1 MMCRFAMLAVAACA
15 LAACSDKPVE
25 PGPKED
31 QTLVQHQRAGELAY
45 AMDRP
50 DEAVAQYQSAL
61 AQAEARDDLTAIGNL
76 SFNLVVAQL
85 RANQSA
91 AALATARQAQA
102 ELQRR
107 GSASFPALDLAAAT
121 ALYRTG
127 DIAGADAAAA
137 SLQASGDADAMASA
151 SFLRGL
157 IADDRHDTA
166 GLQAAIQ
173 SLSKTSASTDN
184 ANTGAGQP
192 AIAAKPDQQADLAE
206 LQARLARRQGDW
218 AAARQQALHTADLR
232 RNLFDYR
239 GLARA
244 LSVAADAAERGGDT
258 AGAADLYL
266 RAGRS
271 AAAQHDP
278 VQARPWL
285 EQALHLARDPAVR
298 AASQEALD
306 SLDQPD
312 GGS

>member
-1 MMCRFAMLAVAACA
+1 MTWRLPILLVVTC
-15 LAACSDKPVE
+15 LAACSSDKPVD
-25 PGPKED
+25 PGPKQD

-45 AMDRP
+45 SMDRP
-50 DEAVAQYQSAL
+50 DEAVAQYQGAL

-85 RANQSA
+85 RANQPE

-121 ALYRTG
+121 AQYRTG
-127 DIAGADAAAA
+127 DIAGADLAAAK
-137 SLQASGDADAMASA
+137 LQASGDADVIASA
-151 SFLRGL
+151 NFLRGL
-157 IADDRHDTA
+157 IADDRNDAA
-166 GLQAAIQ
+166 GLQAAFQ
-173 SLSKTSASTDN
+173 SLGKT
-184 ANTGAGQP
+184 GQAGVV
-192 AIAAKPDQQADLAE
+192 IKPDQQADLTE
-206 LQARLARRQGDW
+206 LQARLARRQGDFTS
-218 AAARQQALHTADLR
+218 ARQQALLAADLR
-232 RNLFDYR
+232 RDLFDYR

-244 LSVAADAAERGGDT
+244 LSVAADAAERSGDT

-278 VQARPWL
+278 AQARPWL
-285 EQALHLARDPAVR
+285 QRALSLSQDPAIR

-306 SLDQPD
+306 GLNQP
-312 GGS
+312 GTPTSGS